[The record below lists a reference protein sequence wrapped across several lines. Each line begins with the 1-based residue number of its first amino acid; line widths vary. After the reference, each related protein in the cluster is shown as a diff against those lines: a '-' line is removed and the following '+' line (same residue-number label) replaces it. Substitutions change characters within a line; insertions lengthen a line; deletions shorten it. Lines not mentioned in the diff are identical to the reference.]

1 MPIITWNDLMST
13 HIEPI
18 DSQHKVL
25 VDLINK
31 LHDATNDGREKEVL
45 GDVLKE
51 LIDYTEW
58 HFAAEEGPMT
68 AHGYPNYEK
77 HKQEHKKLTE
87 QVRDIKRQFEPGGIE
102 ITMDVMRFLKG
113 WLTNHII
120 DVDKR
125 LGTFLLSQGLA

>member
-13 HIEPI
+13 NIETI
-18 DSQHKVL
+18 DSQHRVL
-25 VDLINK
+25 LALINK
-31 LHDATNDGREKEVL
+31 LHDATNDGQEKEVL

-51 LIDYTEW
+51 LIDYTKW
-58 HFAAEEGPMT
+58 HFAAEEGHMT
-68 AHGYPNYEK
+68 AHGYPDYEK

-87 QVRDIKRQFEPGGIE
+87 QVMDIQRQFEAGRIE
-102 ITMDVMRFLKG
+102 MTMDVMRFLKG

-125 LGTFLLSQGLA
+125 LGKFLSSKGLA